1 MEDGAGATANEAPD
15 TARRPVYGPAA
26 TGSGAP
32 DGLLKTRPKP
42 GGNVTTTG
50 DAGLPDHRPAGGR
63 AAPVR
68 SAGALLWLFT
78 ATTFVSSFL
87 LFFIQPMFAKM
98 VLPLLGGAPSVWA
111 VALLFFQGA
120 LLAGYAYAH
129 LLVRYAPAS
138 SAGYIHLAVSALAF
152 LSLPIAIP
160 AGWTAPPL
168 QDPYFWQLGLFTV
181 AIGLPFVAISANAP
195 LLQAW
200 FARAGHKDSADPY
213 FLYAAS
219 NVGSLLAL
227 LGYPFLFEPALG
239 LRALASWWTA
249 GFAVLALAIAACF
262 LAVRT
267 SAGAR
272 ADALSVPPSS
282 RSSGAAPRL
291 QSRPDWRARAG
302 WLGLAFVPSA
312 LLTAFTTHVATDV
325 ASAPLVWVIPL
336 ALYLA
341 TFVVVFRERALI
353 PRPVLLTL
361 HAVAVTLAL
370 LQLAQTEKETWF
382 YAAGF
387 GVAAFVTATLVA
399 HRTLYESRPDARHLT
414 EFYLWMSVGGVLG
427 GIFAALVAPQIF
439 AEVFEYPLLLAL
451 SFACRP
457 GALDLRDESR
467 RSLVLL
473 LALAAAAAALI
484 HWGPALASAYQI
496 DFRGWG
502 STAAIAAVF
511 ALAALLAWRYPPHM
525 LIAAMA
531 LYMAVVILPS
541 GVHRGNA
548 ERSYFG
554 VYRVIQS
561 SDGEFNVLQHGTTLH
576 GAQRIRDK
584 RGNLVADIQPATYY
598 HARGPMGSAVRL
610 TSMLAAAARVE
621 PSFGVVGLGAGSLA
635 CHASAGETWTFFE
648 IDPVV
653 VSIANSKKFT
663 YLANCLPDARIVLGD
678 ARLTLAGEPDESFDL
693 LIVDAFSSDAIPVHL
708 LTAEA
713 LRVYASKVKPEGAVV
728 LHISNRYLDLEQV
741 LAATFPTLDGLHAL
755 TIVDPS
761 KDDSYAVT
769 SSTVVVFGKSRQAV
783 ERFRII
789 PGARDLVAPEVRP
802 WTDDFSD
809 VLGPFLAQ
817 YRHLH

>member
-1 MEDGAGATANEAPD
+1 MVP
-15 TARRPVYGPAA
+15 RRWDPQRRRVLRTKA
-26 TGSGAP
+26 
-32 DGLLKTRPKP
+32 KP
-42 GGNVTTTG
+42 GGHVTTTG
-50 DAGLPDHRPAGGR
+50 DAGLPDPEPAARPA
-63 AAPVR
+63 APLR
-68 SAGALLWLFT
+68 HAGALLALFT
-78 ATTFVSSFL
+78 ATTFISSFL

-98 VLPLLGGAPSVWA
+98 ALPLLGGAPSVWA

-129 LLVRYAPAS
+129 LLVRHAPAS
-138 SAGYIHLAVSALAF
+138 STGYIHLAVSALAF

-160 AGWTAPPL
+160 EGWTAPPL
-168 QDPYFWQLGLFTV
+168 QDPYVWQLGLFTV
-181 AIGLPFVAISANAP
+181 AIGLPFVAVSANAP

-200 FARAGHKDSADPY
+200 FARVGHKDSADPY

-239 LRALASWWTA
+239 LKALAGWWTL

-262 LAVRT
+262 LAVRAAAAAAPDDARPILP
-267 SAGAR
+267 SAHAFN
-272 ADALSVPPSS
+272 
-282 RSSGAAPRL
+282 AAPRL
-291 QSRPDWRARAG
+291 GPPPGWRARAG
-302 WLGLAFVPSA
+302 WLGLAFVPSG
-312 LLTAFTTHVATDV
+312 LLTAFTTHVATDI
-325 ASAPLVWVIPL
+325 ASAPLIWVIPL

-341 TFVVVFRERALI
+341 TFVIVFRERALI

-361 HAVAVTLAL
+361 HAVAVVLAL

-387 GVAAFVTATLVA
+387 GAAAFVTATLVA
-399 HRTLYESRPDARHLT
+399 HRTLYESRPRASDLT
-414 EFYLWMSVGGVLG
+414 EFYLWMSAGGVLG

-467 RSLVLL
+467 RSLALL
-473 LALAAAAAALI
+473 IALAAAAAALI
-484 HWGPALASAYQI
+484 HWGPALASAFQI

-502 STAAIAAVF
+502 STAAIAALL
-511 ALAALLAWRYPPHM
+511 ALVALLAWRRPPHM

-531 LYMAVVILPS
+531 LYMAVVVLPS

-561 SDGEFNVLQHGTTLH
+561 ADGEFNVLQHGTTLH

-584 RGNLVADIQPATYY
+584 RGRLVADLQPATYY

-635 CHASAGETWTFFE
+635 CHASAGERWTFFE

-653 VSIANSKKFT
+653 VSIANSTKFT

-678 ARLTLAGEPDESFDL
+678 ARLTLAAEPDESFDL
-693 LIVDAFSSDAIPVHL
+693 LIVDAFSSDAVPVHL
-708 LTAEA
+708 MTAEA

-741 LAATFPTLDGLHAL
+741 LAATFPTLDGLYAL
-755 TIVDPS
+755 TIADPA
-761 KDDSYAVT
+761 KDDGYAVT
-769 SSTVVVFGKSRQAV
+769 SSTVVVFGKSRAAV

-789 PGARDLVAPEVRP
+789 PGARDLPAPKLRP

-817 YRHLH
+817 YRRLH